1 MKINRSGAI
10 FSEQGATA
18 VEFALILPLL
28 LALIIGLIDF
38 GRMGFV
44 QVSVTSAS
52 REGARYSSLY
62 SSGLSNVQLLN
73 DFVQTSAPAAA
84 RVAQLDSAATLNV
97 SITQCSATQSAENT
111 TVTVSSNFK
120 WLMPVGLLNIFSPGS
135 NWLTD
140 FTITSTG
147 TMRCMN

>member
-1 MKINRSGAI
+1 MKINRSGA
-10 FSEQGATA
+10 FFNESGATA
-18 VEFALILPLL
+18 VEFVLILPLL

-44 QVSVTSAS
+44 QVSVTAAS

-62 SSGLSNVQLLN
+62 SSGLTNTQLLN

-84 RVAQLDSAATLNV
+84 RVAQLDSAGTLSV
-97 SITQCSATQSAENT
+97 SVTQCSAAQSSENT
-111 TVTVSSNFK
+111 SVIVSSNFK
-120 WLMPVGLLNIFSPGS
+120 WLLPVGLLTIFSPGS
-135 NWLTD
+135 TWLQD